1 MLNNKKL
8 HIFFII
14 LIFILAIFLRSYN
27 FSDWLHF
34 ELDQSRDAKV
44 IDLAL
49 ENGPQYLPLLG
60 PKAAGSFLRLGPIFY
75 YFKYI
80 SGLLFGNTPSGI
92 AVIILIFGILAVPVA
107 YLLLRRYFNK
117 WISLSIL
124 SLFTTSLFLIMYS
137 RFSWNPNALPFFTI
151 LTAYAVLRAV
161 DQEEK
166 NSGIWLLVASA
177 GLSVSIQLHFL
188 AFVSVPVI
196 TFIFLAIKRPKI
208 RWVYWLGAIGI
219 IIFFNLP
226 VLINEVKTGGGN
238 IKEFQEVVRGKS
250 NKDGQK
256 NLIEK
261 VVRNYSEDAKN
272 YWLILSSKNSE
283 IPTLD
288 LNPKAD
294 IKCDQKCRDGLFL
307 VILSFVFVSAGLI
320 LLFRNFC
327 TEKGNRKKD
336 FLTLLSI
343 WFVVCFVLFI
353 PLAYDISPRFWLI
366 VAFLPFIF
374 LGFIL
379 DFFRKLLPRQFSIPL
394 IAIITLI
401 LLGSNL
407 QEDYLR
413 FNELAKAKSKPVIVS
428 ADRILKEKT
437 RVTLDQQ
444 YDIINYI
451 ISLQKQNNYPVY
463 LNSDPQYRRSFM
475 FHLDQRSIPRDDI
488 RNISISKK
496 IYANGNYFLIYPTLS
511 DWQKDLDK
519 YSESYSLVDKKEFG
533 TLTVFRI
540 SPKPEAVT
548 DTQQVIEPRKKSESA
563 PGVPERFTWE
573 EIFSEDSEKSE

>member
-1 MLNNKKL
+1 
-8 HIFFII
+8 
-14 LIFILAIFLRSYN
+14 
-27 FSDWLHF
+27 
-34 ELDQSRDAKV
+34 
-44 IDLAL
+44 
-49 ENGPQYLPLLG
+49 
-60 PKAAGSFLRLGPIFY
+60 
-75 YFKYI
+75 
-80 SGLLFGNTPSGI
+80 
-92 AVIILIFGILAVPVA
+92 
-107 YLLLRRYFNK
+107 
-117 WISLSIL
+117 
-124 SLFTTSLFLIMYS
+124 
-137 RFSWNPNALPFFTI
+137 
-151 LTAYAVLRAV
+151 
-161 DQEEK
+161 
-166 NSGIWLLVASA
+166 
-177 GLSVSIQLHFL
+177 
-188 AFVSVPVI
+188 VPVI

-219 IIFFNLP
+219 IIFFNFPIL
-226 VLINEVKTGGGN
+226 LNEIKTGGGN

-250 NKDGQK
+250 NKDGDK

-261 VVRNYSEDAKN
+261 VIRNYSENAKN
-272 YWLILSSKNSE
+272 YWLILSSKNAE
-283 IPTLD
+283 IPTLE

-307 VILSFVFVSAGLI
+307 GILSFVFFSAGLI
-320 LLFRNFC
+320 LLFKNFF
-327 TEKGNRKKD
+327 TEKNVRKKD
-336 FLTLLSI
+336 FLILLSI
-343 WFVVCFVLFI
+343 WLVVCFVLFI
-353 PLAYDISPRFWLI
+353 PLAYDVSPRFWLI

-374 LGFIL
+374 LGLIL
-379 DFFRKLLPRQFSIPL
+379 DFFRKSLPRRYSIPL

-401 LLGSNL
+401 MLGSNL

-413 FNELAKAKSKPVIVS
+413 FNELSKAKSKPVVVS

-437 RVTLDQQ
+437 RVTLEQQ

-451 ISLQKQNNYPVY
+451 ISLQKQNNYPIY